1 MISMKPLVIIPTYNE
16 AGSIRSIIENILDI
30 PQHFIHILVVDDG
43 SPDGTAEIVEGFKRS
58 RVHLIKRE
66 GKSGLGSAYRAGLK
80 WALEHTEYTH
90 IVTMDGDSSHRTSD
104 LNRMLARSSVYDL
117 VIGSRWIPGGEVIN
131 WPLSRRALSR
141 AGSAYSR
148 IALGLPFRDVTG
160 GYRVYS
166 RKLIEKMEIEKISS
180 EGYCFQIEML
190 FRAYRTKMKIT
201 ESPITF
207 VERREGESKMSKAIV
222 FEAVKKVS
230 RWGIRYRLGL
240 IKD

>member
-1 MISMKPLVIIPTYNE
+1 MSSMKPLVIIPTYNE
-16 AGSIRSIIENILDI
+16 AGSIRILIENILDI
-30 PQHFIHILVVDDG
+30 PQHFIHVLVVDDG
-43 SPDGTAEIVEGFKRS
+43 SPDGTAEIVEGFKQS

-80 WALEHTEYTH
+80 WALEHTEYSH
-90 IVTMDGDSSHRTSD
+90 FVTMDGDGSHRTSD
-104 LNRMLARSSVYDL
+104 LNRMLSRAQVADL
-117 VIGSRWIPGGEVIN
+117 VLGSRWIPYGEVIN
-131 WPLSRRALSR
+131 WPLSRRVLSR

-148 IALGLPFRDVTG
+148 IALGLPFRDITG

-166 RKLIEKMEIEKISS
+166 RKMTENIDIARISS

-207 VERREGESKMSKAIV
+207 VERREGESKMSKSIVKEAIRN
-222 FEAVKKVS
+222 VS